1 MFHKTFQAYQKNNP
15 RLQGSHHVYIMR
27 WEHFVIF
34 AAEV

>member
-1 MFHKTFQAYQKNNP
+1 MFHKIFQAHQK
-15 RLQGSHHVYIMR
+15 LIMFSHSHHPHIMR